1 MPKISYD
8 TEGGFSKGSAWLDK
22 IQRKVKNNSVLDKVE
37 ADGIKALSAATPV
50 GETGQTAAGWQG
62 RKKKTGNGG
71 ELNFINVAHPQESV
85 NIAKIKELGHGTGT
99 GGYVPPKPYMKQ
111 AMEPVWAKVNTYLR
125 EELSK

>member
-22 IQRKVKNNSVLDKVE
+22 IQRKVKSNSVLDKVE
-37 ADGIKALSAATPV
+37 AEGIKALSAATPV

-99 GGYVPPKPYMKQ
+99 GGYVPPKPYIKQ
-111 AMEPVWAKVNTYLR
+111 AMEPIWPKVRTYLR
-125 EELSK
+125 EELSE